1 MLGEKAGTFHLK
13 ETTKPIDSGK
23 YGLPAM
29 ETHNVGGGTLIGHE
43 MQGMATFTA
52 DMRPDGSWKGQ
63 CPAGVVMCPEGV
75 ATFSANGVGNMT
87 ETGGVMFHGGC
98 SFETTSEAL
107 SELNGKYYVF
117 TYESDPEGNAEW
129 NLYPCVQLSGYRFLG

>member
-1 MLGEKAGTFHLK
+1 MLGEKAGTFQLK

-98 SFETTSEAL
+98 SFETT
-107 SELNGKYYVF
+107 
-117 TYESDPEGNAEW
+117 TYCKR
-129 NLYPCVQLSGYRFLG
+129 LI

>member
-1 MLGEKAGTFHLK
+1 MLGERAGSFHLK

-29 ETHNVGGGTLIGHE
+29 ETHNVGGGNLIGHE
-43 MQGMATFTA
+43 MQSMATFTA

-63 CPAGVVMCPEGV
+63 CPAGVVMCQEGV

-107 SELNGKYYVF
+107 SGLNGKYYVF

-129 NLYPCVQLSGYRFLG
+129 NLYPCV